1 MKLTDS
7 QLIVLSAA
15 SRAAHLSVLP
25 LPPKMKGAAGDTV
38 IKALL
43 ARKLIAERPLDAGRD
58 LPVHRADKRGKRFGL
73 VLADAG
79 LKALGAEP
87 DTDTA
92 VEPAAVDRAPR
103 TSSRATTGS
112 PSSGLAKP
120 ARQAKSATPAP
131 KSKASLRNAAVA
143 VPRDGSKLA
152 KLIALLRRKDG
163 ATVDQIAKAFDWQ
176 RHTVRGAIAGAL
188 KKKLGL
194 DVISEKSGDG
204 ARIYRI
210 TG

>member
-43 ARKLIAERPLDAGRD
+43 ARKLIAERPLDAGSD
-58 LPVHRADKRGKRFGL
+58 LPVHRTDKRGKRFGL

-79 LKALGAEP
+79 LKALGA
-87 DTDTA
+87 DLDGDTA

-103 TSSRATTGS
+103 TSSHASTGS

-120 ARQAKSATPAP
+120 ARKAKSGTPAP
-131 KSKASLRNAAVA
+131 KNSALRRNAAVA
-143 VPRDGSKLA
+143 LPRDGSKLA
-152 KLIALLRRKDG
+152 KLIALLGRKDG
-163 ATVDQIAKAFDWQ
+163 ATVDHIAKTLDWQ
-176 RHTVRGAIAGAL
+176 RHTVRGAIAGAI

-194 DVISEKSGDG
+194 DVVSEKSGDG
-204 ARIYRI
+204 ARVYRI
-210 TG
+210 AG